1 MALGTHTARLAL
13 AAGAMALV
21 GCASVPVVPPDQACL
36 DLLRGRGVA
45 FSEGPP
51 LEGVRTPVTIEGP
64 RFTPRLSPRGGRP
77 AQMDCRLAVALIE
90 ARPVFRNLGITS
102 LEYSAAYDYRNRR
115 RTNILSQ
122 HAAGLAIDVHAFR
135 TQEHEYVVAR
145 SFERRGGRWRS
156 TAPGPGWF
164 QSCVGRPRTPGGTI
178 LRRLACRL
186 RLEEAFRI
194 ILTPD
199 DDRDH
204 RDHFHIEARPDARPA
219 PATS

>member
-1 MALGTHTARLAL
+1 MTRRAQAVLVIGAAA
-13 AAGAMALV
+13 AAG
-21 GCASVPVVPPDQACL
+21 CATLPTVPPDQSCL
-36 DLLRGRGVA
+36 QLLRARGVA
-45 FSEGPP
+45 FSEGPA
-51 LEGVRTPVTIEGP
+51 LEGVRTPVTLEGT
-64 RFTPRLSPRGGRP
+64 RFTPRLSPRGARP
-77 AQMDCRLAVALIE
+77 AQMDCRLAVALYE
-90 ARPVFRNLGITS
+90 ARPVFSKLGITS

-115 RTNILSQ
+115 RSNQLSQ

-135 TQEHEYVVAR
+135 TPDHEYVVAR

-156 TAPGPGWF
+156 VAPGPGWF
-164 QSCVGRPRTPGGTI
+164 QSCVGRPRTPGGTM

-199 DDRDH
+199 DDSDH
-204 RDHFHIEARPDARPA
+204 RDHFHIEARPDARTS